1 MAKNRVH
8 RAGPE
13 LITESSF
20 YFEKQEDGYFK
31 RVENIHERD
40 IKTNSVKLKQ
50 ETVSDEKYKI
60 TREGDYDYQVSY
72 DDPDSGTLSYL
83 RFKKV
88 K

>member
-20 YFEKQEDGYFK
+20 YFEKQEGGFFK

-40 IKTNSVKLKQ
+40 IKTNSVKLKE
-50 ETVSDEKYKI
+50 ETVHDEMYKI
-60 TREGDYDYQVSY
+60 TKDADYDYQVSY
-72 DDPDSGTLSYL
+72 DDPDSGGMSYL

>member
-20 YFEKQEDGYFK
+20 HFEKQDDGYFK
-31 RVENIHERD
+31 RVENIHVRD
-40 IKTNSVKLKQ
+40 IKTNSVKLQK
-50 ETVSDEKYKI
+50 ETVHDEMYEI
-60 TREGDYDYQVSY
+60 TKGPEYDYQVSY
-72 DDPDSGTLSYL
+72 DDPDSGHQAYL

-88 K
+88 